1 MLMLRFKWTLKF
13 LEHFGAF
20 WNQAQS
26 VPMPRFEHYIY
37 QTGKAK
43 PEISALGIHAFVKC
57 NHSTEIKY
65 AGKYEMRI
73 KEDI

>member
-1 MLMLRFKWTLKF
+1 MDF
-13 LEHFGAF
+13 EIFGAF
-20 WNQAQS
+20 WGFLESSPVSTNAKVWALYLS
-26 VPMPRFEHYIY
+26 DRKS
-37 QTGKAK
+37 QTWN
-43 PEISALGIHAFVKC
+43 LVKC